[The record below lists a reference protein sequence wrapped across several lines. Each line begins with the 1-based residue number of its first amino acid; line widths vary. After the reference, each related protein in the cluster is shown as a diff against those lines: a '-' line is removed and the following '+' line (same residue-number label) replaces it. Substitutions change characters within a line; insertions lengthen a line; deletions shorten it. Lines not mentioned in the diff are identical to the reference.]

1 MKASMKF
8 HNTLSGHKETFV
20 PGQPG
25 KVTMYV
31 CGITAYDYCHIGH
44 ARAAVV
50 FDVLVR
56 FLRFSGYE
64 VTFIRNF
71 TDIDDKII
79 TRARESG
86 LDSQTVAEKFIAAYY
101 EDMERLNVLPAD
113 IEPKATEHIQP
124 MQDLIQ
130 KLLYS
135 GHAYAT
141 PDGDVYFRVRS
152 YPDYGRLSGRN
163 IEELKSGARIEPG
176 EAKEDPLDFALWK
189 QSRPDEPS
197 WPSPWGKGRPGWHI
211 ECSAMSEM
219 YLGLPMD
226 IHGGGQDLAFPHHE
240 NERAQSEAATGKTFV
255 KYWLHNGFV
264 RVKSEKMSKSL
275 GNFITIRDILQDY
288 RPEVLRFF
296 LLGKHY
302 RSPLDFS
309 WESLQ
314 ETERSLKRLLQ
325 TRLQTELALQNQ
337 NWSTQ
342 NLPPDMAAEFQSA
355 ADLWRKCLEDD
366 LNTAGALGHLF
377 SQNRLINRLLD
388 QKQLR
393 KSEEGRRVLSAF
405 VHELDQLAQI
415 FGLPLGDPRSM
426 LTELRRSKAQRNQIS
441 IETVEQ
447 LIAKRQKARQT
458 KDFEQADAIRDQLSA
473 MGVSLMDTPEGPD
486 WDVD

>member
-130 KLLYS
+130 KLLDS